1 MSTRTLLITL
11 PVIVSAACAAKPSP
25 PAGATPVPDALIPVG
40 ETRSGVFA
48 ARGVQIYECRAKQG
62 APDGAEWAFVAP
74 EATLLDEQGNV
85 AGKHYA
91 GPHWEAGDGS
101 KIVGTVRASAAAPR
115 ADSIPWLLLDARSVG
130 GAGRLAKVTS
140 VQRINTAG
148 GKAPSTG
155 CTASALGQTVRVP
168 YTADYAMFAR

>member
-1 MSTRTLLITL
+1 MSTRTFLITL
-11 PVIVSAACAAKPSP
+11 PVILSAACAANSS
-25 PAGATPVPDALIPVG
+25 TNV
-40 ETRSGVFA
+40 TRS
-48 ARGVQIYECRAKQG
+48 KTLPM
-62 APDGAEWAFVAP
+62 APNEP
-74 EATLLDEQGNV
+74 LSRPKPILLDEQGNV

-101 KIVGTVRASAAAPR
+101 KIIGTVRASAAAPR

-130 GAGRLAKVTS
+130 VAGRLGKVTS